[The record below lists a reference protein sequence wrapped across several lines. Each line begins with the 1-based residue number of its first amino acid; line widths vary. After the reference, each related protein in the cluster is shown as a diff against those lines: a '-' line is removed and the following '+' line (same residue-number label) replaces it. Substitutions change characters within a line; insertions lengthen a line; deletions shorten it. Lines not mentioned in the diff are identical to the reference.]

1 MSYNNILIVVLMCFM
16 NMTSDMQSKSTINF
30 SEYTFNTITGE
41 QTSITLE
48 DDKIYILDFWYLE
61 CAPCIKDHQV
71 IAKYSDYAKKQ
82 NIEIIGISIDRS
94 KSKWA
99 AYLET
104 HDYNWTNYNQFGT
117 DKSLYNDLEI
127 QFFPTYLVV
136 NSKGDLLHKANRFK
150 SALDFIEASN
160 IKNE

>member
-61 CAPCIKDHQV
+61 CAPCIKDHLV

-82 NIEIIGISIDRS
+82 NI
-94 KSKWA
+94 
-99 AYLET
+99 
-104 HDYNWTNYNQFGT
+104 
-117 DKSLYNDLEI
+117 
-127 QFFPTYLVV
+127 
-136 NSKGDLLHKANRFK
+136 
-150 SALDFIEASN
+150 
-160 IKNE
+160 